1 MSIKI
6 KKIDKMFSFC
16 GLNEV
21 CIDREFEGYNVFF
34 ADNGVG
40 KTSVTR
46 AFELLIKQNSQ
57 HISRYK
63 TIDSQDDPQISFL
76 TDSGAITI
84 DSASSATNLPF
95 KIEIYNSDFLIQNAP
110 LSSDFALKKLDD
122 KTIVLSDSYLGEE
135 TKEEKNLNQE
145 KDKLKK
151 RKDEI
156 NGSKTNPNIKE
167 DEITKTKKDEEN
179 VCDEIEKI
187 RKNITTREIQ
197 INLNEIEIK
206 SDALNGKNNFN
217 VDEKELQEKQS
228 KFTELNNAIK
238 SFADLPDI
246 NFPNLKIEKEKLTS
260 LFEFDIEKEAGK
272 VSENV
277 KNHIIKV
284 GKDFIE
290 SGRKIIDTN
299 KFNICPFCMQPIENG
314 VLNEYSSYFNDVVSK
329 FNNTTQT
336 INSELTNKLRLL
348 NESKNDVMNG
358 LENFKPF
365 MPSNYE
371 QTKSDFKKNIESLG
385 EKLEQIIKLVRDKK
399 GIGDLDKFIEAL
411 GFFES
416 ALQACNE
423 VVKTTQDI
431 LKDKKAQQDK
441 LEHIKNELKNLRIQ
455 KAKRDSFDAQKR
467 KQEILELLNSLN
479 DELNKIDNNIKV
491 LDDKLQTLRAN
502 KKPDIKVINSYLRA
516 LNLTKYSVNSDYQ
529 LIINQK
535 IISNDDVRMVLSD
548 GEKTTLA
555 FAYFLARLKLFYNKG
570 SLKNLVIV
578 IDDPITSLDD
588 SRIYTTSYLVA
599 KINQEIAGEILE
611 KEEDKAQV
619 FVLTH
624 NHVFMTNIIRILGK
638 YASYQQISR
647 DNDRLIFES
656 KDKVA
661 GYFDTFYMLLFK
673 DVIKFANEENLVEDY
688 NRALNN
694 GNKIRILLESF
705 IKTNFISQFIA
716 NEYTQQ
722 HTFTDKT
729 LEEIINAISAAN
741 QTHKFKS
748 DLFSQSDYDIVDGN
762 DLKKKLIGVIKGLHM
777 DSHGSIADFYSQHK
791 ISLSE
796 VQKFAKIAINAMN
809 ALNPNQVYFYIEASK
824 NE

>member
-6 KKIDKMFSFC
+6 KKIDRMFSFC
-16 GLNEV
+16 GLNKV

-40 KTSVTR
+40 KTSITR

-57 HISRYK
+57 HINRYK
-63 TIDSQDDPQISFL
+63 TINSKSEPQISFI
-76 TDSGAITI
+76 TDSGTIAI
-84 DSASSATNLPF
+84 DSVSLTTNLHF

-110 LSSDFALKKLDD
+110 LSSDFALKKLDNEM
-122 KTIVLSDSYLGEE
+122 IVLSDSYLGEE
-135 TKEEKNLNQE
+135 TKEENELDQE
-145 KDKLKK
+145 KNKLQK

-156 NGSKTNPNIKE
+156 SGSQANSDIK
-167 DEITKTKKDEEN
+167 DEITKTKEAIKNAD
-179 VCDEIEKI
+179 DEIEKI
-187 RKNITTREIQ
+187 RKDITTREIQ
-197 INLNEIEIK
+197 IVSDEITIRP
-206 SDALNGKNNFN
+206 DALNSKNNFN
-217 VDEKELQEKQS
+217 VDEKELQEKQT
-228 KFTELNNAIK
+228 KFTELYNAIK
-238 SFADLPDI
+238 SFADLSDI
-246 NFPNLKIEKEKLTS
+246 NFPDLKIEKEKLTN

-272 VSENV
+272 VSENI

-284 GKDFIE
+284 GRDFIE

-299 KFNICPFCMQPIENG
+299 KFDICPFCMQPIENG
-314 VLNEYSSYFNDVVSK
+314 VLNEYSNYFNNAVGN
-329 FNNTTQT
+329 FNNATQA
-336 INSELTNKLRLL
+336 IILELTNKLRLL
-348 NESKNDVMNG
+348 NESKNDAMNG

-365 MPSNYE
+365 MPSIFE
-371 QTKSDFKKNIESLG
+371 QTKNDFKRNLESLG
-385 EKLEQIIKLVRDKK
+385 EKLEQIIKLVQDKK
-399 GIGDLDKFIEAL
+399 GIGDLDKFKEAL

-416 ALQACNE
+416 ALKACNE
-423 VVKTTQDI
+423 VINATQDI
-431 LKDKKAQQDK
+431 LKDKKTQQTE
-441 LEHIKNELKNLRIQ
+441 LNRIKNELKNLKIQ
-455 KAKRDSFDAQKR
+455 KAMRDSFEAQKR
-467 KQEILELLNSLN
+467 RQKALELLNNLK
-479 DELNKIDNNIKV
+479 DELNKIDSNIKAI
-491 LDDKLQTLRAN
+491 DTKLEMLQAT

-535 IISNDDVRMVLSD
+535 ILSNDDVRIVLSD
-548 GEKTTLA
+548 GEKTTLT
-555 FAYFLARLKLFYNKG
+555 FAYFLARLKLFYNKA
-570 SLKNLVIV
+570 SLKKLVIV
-578 IDDPITSLDD
+578 IDDPISSLDD
-588 SRIYTTSYLVA
+588 GRIYTTSYIVA

-624 NHVFMTNIIRILGK
+624 NHVFMSNIIRILGNN
-638 YASYQQISR
+638 ASYQQLSR
-647 DNDRLIFES
+647 DNDKLIFES

-673 DVIKFANEENLVEDY
+673 EVKKFANEENLTEDY
-688 NRALNN
+688 SKALNN
-694 GNKIRILLESF
+694 GNKIRMLLESF
-705 IKTNFISQFIA
+705 MKTNFISQFIA
-716 NEYTQQ
+716 RDYTHQ
-722 HTFTDKT
+722 HAFDDTT
-729 LEEIINAISAAN
+729 LGKIINAISVAN

-748 DLFSQSDYDIVDGN
+748 DLFSQSDCNIIDGN

-809 ALNPNQVYFYIEASK
+809 ALNPNQVCFYIEASK

>member
-6 KKIDKMFSFC
+6 KKIDRMFSFC
-16 GLNEV
+16 GLNKV

-40 KTSVTR
+40 KTSITR

-57 HISRYK
+57 HINRYK
-63 TIDSQDDPQISFL
+63 TINSKSEPQISFI
-76 TDSGAITI
+76 TDSGTITI
-84 DSASSATNLPF
+84 DSVSLTTNLHF

-122 KTIVLSDSYLGEE
+122 ETIILSGSYLGEE
-135 TKEEKNLNQE
+135 TKEEKELEQE
-145 KDKLKK
+145 KNELQK
-151 RKDEI
+151 RKDGI
-156 NGSKTNPNIKE
+156 SGDQANSDIK
-167 DEITKTKKDEEN
+167 DEITKTKEAIKNAD
-179 VCDEIEKI
+179 DEIEKI
-187 RKNITTREIQ
+187 RKGITTREIQ
-197 INLNEIEIK
+197 IVSDEITIRPDTLN
-206 SDALNGKNNFN
+206 SKNNFN
-217 VDEKELQEKQS
+217 VDEKELQEKQT
-228 KFTELNNAIK
+228 KFTQLNNAIK
-238 SFADLPDI
+238 SFADLSDI
-246 NFPNLKIEKEKLTS
+246 NFPDLKIEKEKLTN

-272 VSENV
+272 VSENI

-284 GKDFIE
+284 GRDFIE

-299 KFNICPFCMQPIENG
+299 EFDICPFCMQPIENG
-314 VLNEYSSYFNDVVSK
+314 ILNEYSNYFNNAVGN
-329 FNNTTQT
+329 FNNATQAM
-336 INSELTNKLRLL
+336 ILELTNKLRLL

-365 MPSNYE
+365 MPSIFE
-371 QTKSDFKKNIESLG
+371 QTKNDFKRNIESLG
-385 EKLEQIIKLVRDKK
+385 DKLEQIIKLVQDKK
-399 GIGDLDKFIEAL
+399 GIGDLDKFKEVL

-416 ALQACNE
+416 ALKACNE
-423 VVKTTQDI
+423 VVKTTQEI
-431 LKDKKAQQDK
+431 LKDKKTQQTE
-441 LEHIKNELKNLRIQ
+441 LNRIKNELKNLKIQ
-455 KAKRDSFDAQKR
+455 KAMRDSFEAQKR
-467 KQEILELLNSLN
+467 RQKALELLNGLN

-491 LDDKLQTLRAN
+491 LDDKLQTLRTN

-535 IISNDDVRMVLSD
+535 ILSNDDVRIVLSD
-548 GEKTTLA
+548 GEKTTLT
-555 FAYFLARLKLFYNKG
+555 FAYFLARLKLFYKKE

-578 IDDPITSLDD
+578 IDDPISSLDD
-588 SRIYTTSYLVA
+588 GRIYTTSYLVA
-599 KINQEIAGEILE
+599 KINQEIAGEILK

-624 NHVFMTNIIRILGK
+624 NHVFMSNIIRILGNN
-638 YASYQQISR
+638 ASYQQLSR
-647 DNDRLIFES
+647 DNDKLIFES

-673 DVIKFANEENLVEDY
+673 EVKKFANEENLTEDY
-688 NRALNN
+688 SKALNN
-694 GNKIRILLESF
+694 GNKIRMLLESF
-705 IKTNFISQFIA
+705 MKTNFISQFIA
-716 NEYTQQ
+716 KEYAQQ
-722 HTFTDKT
+722 HAFTDKT

-748 DLFSQSDYDIVDGN
+748 DLFSQSDCNIVDGN

-791 ISLSE
+791 TSLYE

-809 ALNPNQVYFYIEASK
+809 ALNPNQVCFYIEAS
-824 NE
+824 NNQ

>member
-6 KKIDKMFSFC
+6 KKIDRMFSFC
-16 GLNEV
+16 GLNKV

-40 KTSVTR
+40 KTSITR

-57 HISRYK
+57 HINRYK
-63 TIDSQDDPQISFL
+63 TINSKSEPQISFI
-76 TDSGAITI
+76 TDSGTIAI
-84 DSASSATNLPF
+84 DSVSLTTNLHF

-110 LSSDFALKKLDD
+110 LSSDFALKKLDNEM
-122 KTIVLSDSYLGEE
+122 IVLSDSYLGEE
-135 TKEEKNLNQE
+135 TKEENELDQE
-145 KDKLKK
+145 KNKLQK

-156 NGSKTNPNIKE
+156 SGSQANSDIK
-167 DEITKTKKDEEN
+167 DEITKTKEAIKNAD
-179 VCDEIEKI
+179 DEIEKI
-187 RKNITTREIQ
+187 RKGITTREIQ
-197 INLNEIEIK
+197 IVSDEITIRP
-206 SDALNGKNNFN
+206 DALNSKNNFN
-217 VDEKELQEKQS
+217 VDEKELQEKQT
-228 KFTELNNAIK
+228 KFTELYNAIK
-238 SFADLPDI
+238 SFADLSDI
-246 NFPNLKIEKEKLTS
+246 NFPDLKIEKEKLTN

-272 VSENV
+272 VSENI

-284 GKDFIE
+284 GRDFIE

-299 KFNICPFCMQPIENG
+299 EFDICPFCMQPIENG
-314 VLNEYSSYFNDVVSK
+314 ILNEYSNYFNNAVGN
-329 FNNTTQT
+329 FNNATQA
-336 INSELTNKLRLL
+336 IILELTNKLRLL
-348 NESKNDVMNG
+348 NESKNDEMNG

-365 MPSNYE
+365 MPSIFE
-371 QTKSDFKKNIESLG
+371 QTKNDFKRNIESLG
-385 EKLEQIIKLVRDKK
+385 EKLEQIIKLVQDKK
-399 GIGDLDKFIEAL
+399 GIGDLDKFKEVL

-416 ALQACNE
+416 ALKACNE
-423 VVKTTQDI
+423 VINATQDI
-431 LKDKKAQQDK
+431 LKDKKTQQTE
-441 LEHIKNELKNLRIQ
+441 LNRIKNELKNLKIQ
-455 KAKRDSFDAQKR
+455 KAMRDSFEAQKR
-467 KQEILELLNSLN
+467 KQEASKLLSTLE
-479 DELNKIDNNIKV
+479 DELNKIDIDIKAI
-491 LDDKLQTLRAN
+491 DTKLQTLQAT

-535 IISNDDVRMVLSD
+535 ILSNDDVRIVLSD

-555 FAYFLARLKLFYNKG
+555 FAYFLARLKLFYKKE

-578 IDDPITSLDD
+578 IDDPISSLDD
-588 SRIYTTSYLVA
+588 GRIYTTSYLVA
-599 KINQEIAGEILE
+599 KINQEIAGEILK

-624 NHVFMTNIIRILGK
+624 NHVFMSNIIRILGNN
-638 YASYQQISR
+638 ASYQQLSR
-647 DNDRLIFES
+647 DNDKLIFES

-673 DVIKFANEENLVEDY
+673 EVKKFANEENLTEDY
-688 NRALNN
+688 SKALNN
-694 GNKIRILLESF
+694 GNKIRMLLESF
-705 IKTNFISQFIA
+705 MKTNFISQFIA
-716 NEYTQQ
+716 KEYAQQ
-722 HTFTDKT
+722 HAFTDKT

-748 DLFSQSDYDIVDGN
+748 DLFSQSDCNIVDGN

-791 ISLSE
+791 TSLYE

>member
-21 CIDREFEGYNVFF
+21 CTDREFEYYNVFF

-95 KIEIYNSDFLIQNAP
+95 KIEIYNSDFLIQNTP
-110 LSSDFALKKLDD
+110 LSSDFTLKKLDD
-122 KTIVLSDSYLGEE
+122 ETIVLSDSYLGEE
-135 TKEEKNLNQE
+135 TKEEKELEQE
-145 KDKLKK
+145 KNKLQK

-156 NGSKTNPNIKE
+156 NGSQANSDIK
-167 DEITKTKKDEEN
+167 DEITKTKEAIKNTD
-179 VCDEIEKI
+179 DEIEKI

-197 INLNEIEIK
+197 INSNEIEIE
-206 SDALNGKNNFN
+206 SDVLNGKNNFN
-217 VDEKELQEKQS
+217 VDEKELQEKQT

-238 SFADLPDI
+238 SFIDLPDI
-246 NFPNLKIEKEKLTS
+246 NFPDLKIEKEKLTS
-260 LFEFDIEKEAGK
+260 LFKFDIEKEAGK
-272 VSENV
+272 VSENI

-284 GKDFIE
+284 GRDFIE

-299 KFNICPFCMQPIENG
+299 EFDICPFCMQPIENG
-314 VLNEYSSYFNDVVSK
+314 ILNEYSNYFNNAVSN
-329 FNNTTQT
+329 FNNAAQT
-336 INSELTNKLRLL
+336 MILELTNKLRLL
-348 NESKNDVMNG
+348 NESKNDVING

-365 MPSNYE
+365 MSSNYE

-399 GIGDLDKFIEAL
+399 GIGDLNKFIEAL
-411 GFFES
+411 DFFES

-431 LKDKKAQQDK
+431 LKDKKAQQTELDR
-441 LEHIKNELKNLRIQ
+441 IKNELKKLKTQ
-455 KAKRDSFDAQKR
+455 KGKRDSFDAQKR
-467 KQEILELLNSLN
+467 KQKALELLNSLN
-479 DELNKIDNNIKV
+479 DELNKIDNNIKC

-555 FAYFLARLKLFYNKG
+555 FAYFLSRLKLFYKKE

-578 IDDPITSLDD
+578 IDDPISSLDD
-588 SRIYTTSYLVA
+588 GRIYTTSYLVA

-624 NHVFMTNIIRILGK
+624 NHVFMSNIIRILGK
-638 YASYQQISR
+638 NASYQQLSR
-647 DNDRLIFES
+647 DNDKLIFES

-673 DVIKFANEENLVEDY
+673 EVKKFANEENLTEDY
-688 NRALNN
+688 SKALNN
-694 GNKIRILLESF
+694 GNKIRMLLESF
-705 IKTNFISQFIA
+705 MKTNFISQFIA
-716 NEYTQQ
+716 KEYTHQ
-722 HTFTDKT
+722 HAFTDKT
-729 LEEIINAISAAN
+729 LEEIINAISAVN
-741 QTHKFKS
+741 QIHKFKS
-748 DLFSQSDYDIVDGN
+748 NLFSQSDCNIIDGN

-791 ISLSE
+791 ISLHE

-809 ALNPNQVYFYIEASK
+809 ALNPNQVCFYIEAS
-824 NE
+824 NNQ

>member
-6 KKIDKMFSFC
+6 KKIDRMFSFC
-16 GLNEV
+16 GLNKV
-21 CIDREFEGYNVFF
+21 CIDREFKDYNVFF

-40 KTSVTR
+40 KTSITR

-57 HISRYK
+57 HINRYK
-63 TIDSQDDPQISFL
+63 TINSKSEPQISFI
-76 TDSGAITI
+76 TDSGTIAI
-84 DSASSATNLPF
+84 DSVSLTTNLHF

-110 LSSDFALKKLDD
+110 LSSDFALKKLDNEM
-122 KTIVLSDSYLGEE
+122 IVLSDSYLGKE
-135 TKEEKNLNQE
+135 TKEENELDQE
-145 KDKLKK
+145 KNKLQK

-156 NGSKTNPNIKE
+156 SGSQANSDIK
-167 DEITKTKKDEEN
+167 DEITKTKEAIKNAD
-179 VCDEIEKI
+179 DEIEKI
-187 RKNITTREIQ
+187 RKGITTREIQ
-197 INLNEIEIK
+197 IVSDEITIRP
-206 SDALNGKNNFN
+206 DALNSKNNFN

-246 NFPNLKIEKEKLTS
+246 NFPDLKIEKEKLTS

-284 GKDFIE
+284 GRDFIE

-299 KFNICPFCMQPIENG
+299 EFDICPFCMQPIENG
-314 VLNEYSSYFNDVVSK
+314 VLNEYSNYFNDAIGN
-329 FNNTTQT
+329 FNNATQV
-336 INSELTNKLRLL
+336 INLELTDKLRLL

-365 MPSNYE
+365 MSSNYE

-385 EKLEQIIKLVRDKK
+385 EKLEQIIKLVLDKK

-411 GFFES
+411 DFFET

-423 VVKTTQDI
+423 VVKTTQEI
-431 LKDKKAQQDK
+431 LKDKKAQQTELD
-441 LEHIKNELKNLRIQ
+441 HIKNELKKLKIQ

-467 KQEILELLNSLN
+467 KQKALELLNNLK
-479 DELNKIDNNIKV
+479 DELNKIDSNIKAI
-491 LDDKLQTLRAN
+491 DTKLEMLQAT
-502 KKPDIKVINSYLRA
+502 KKPDIKVINSYLIA

-535 IISNDDVRMVLSD
+535 ILSNDDVRIVLSD
-548 GEKTTLA
+548 GEKTTLT
-555 FAYFLARLKLFYNKG
+555 FAYFLARLKLFYKKE

-578 IDDPITSLDD
+578 IDDPISSLDD
-588 SRIYTTSYLVA
+588 GRIYTTSYLVA
-599 KINQEIAGEILE
+599 KINQDIAGEILK

-624 NHVFMTNIIRILGK
+624 NHVFMSNIIRILGK
-638 YASYQQISR
+638 NASYQQLSR
-647 DNDRLIFES
+647 DNDKLIFEA

-673 DVIKFANEENLVEDY
+673 EVEKLANEENLTEDY
-688 NRALNN
+688 SKALNN
-694 GNKIRILLESF
+694 GNKIRMLLESF
-705 IKTNFISQFIA
+705 MKTNFISQFIA
-716 NEYTQQ
+716 NKYAQQ
-722 HTFTDKT
+722 HAFEDET
-729 LEEIINAISAAN
+729 LGNIIDEISAVN
-741 QTHKFKS
+741 KTHEFKS
-748 DLFSQSDYDIVDGN
+748 DLFSQSDCNIVDGN
-762 DLKKKLIGVIKGLHM
+762 DLKKKLIGVTKGLHM

>member
-6 KKIDKMFSFC
+6 KKIDRMFSFC
-16 GLNEV
+16 GLNKV

-40 KTSVTR
+40 KTSITR

-57 HISRYK
+57 HINRYK
-63 TIDSQDDPQISFL
+63 TINSKSEPQISFI
-76 TDSGAITI
+76 TDSGTIAI
-84 DSASSATNLPF
+84 DSVSLTTNLHF

-110 LSSDFALKKLDD
+110 LSSDFALKKLDNEM
-122 KTIVLSDSYLGEE
+122 IVLSDSYLGEE
-135 TKEEKNLNQE
+135 TKEENELDQE
-145 KDKLKK
+145 KNKLQK

-156 NGSKTNPNIKE
+156 SGSQANSDIK
-167 DEITKTKKDEEN
+167 DEITKTKEAIKNAD
-179 VCDEIEKI
+179 DEIEKI
-187 RKNITTREIQ
+187 RKGITTREIQ
-197 INLNEIEIK
+197 IVSDEITIRP
-206 SDALNGKNNFN
+206 DALNSKNNFN
-217 VDEKELQEKQS
+217 VDEKELQEKQT
-228 KFTELNNAIK
+228 KFTELYNAIK
-238 SFADLPDI
+238 SFADLSDI
-246 NFPNLKIEKEKLTS
+246 NFPDLKIEKEKLTN

-272 VSENV
+272 VSENI

-284 GKDFIE
+284 GRDFIE

-299 KFNICPFCMQPIENG
+299 EFDICPFCMQPIENG
-314 VLNEYSSYFNDVVSK
+314 ILNEYSNYFNNAVGN
-329 FNNTTQT
+329 FNNATQA
-336 INSELTNKLRLL
+336 IILELTNKLRLL
-348 NESKNDVMNG
+348 NESKNDAMNG

-365 MPSNYE
+365 MPSIFE
-371 QTKSDFKKNIESLG
+371 QTKNDFKRNIESLG
-385 EKLEQIIKLVRDKK
+385 EKLEQIIKLVQDKK
-399 GIGDLDKFIEAL
+399 GIGDLDKFKEVL

-416 ALQACNE
+416 ALKACNE
-423 VVKTTQDI
+423 VINATQDI
-431 LKDKKAQQDK
+431 LKDKKTQQTE
-441 LEHIKNELKNLRIQ
+441 LNRIKNELKNLKIQ
-455 KAKRDSFDAQKR
+455 KAMRDSFEAQKR
-467 KQEILELLNSLN
+467 KQEASKLLSTLE
-479 DELNKIDNNIKV
+479 DELNKIDIDIKAI
-491 LDDKLQTLRAN
+491 DTKLQTLQAT

-535 IISNDDVRMVLSD
+535 ILSNDDVRIVLSD

-555 FAYFLARLKLFYNKG
+555 FAYFLARLKLFYKKE

-578 IDDPITSLDD
+578 IDDPISSLDD
-588 SRIYTTSYLVA
+588 GRIYTTSYLVA
-599 KINQEIAGEILE
+599 KINQEIAGEILK

-624 NHVFMTNIIRILGK
+624 NHVFMSNIIRILGNN
-638 YASYQQISR
+638 ASYQQLSR
-647 DNDRLIFES
+647 DNDKLIFES

-673 DVIKFANEENLVEDY
+673 EVKKFANEENLTEDY
-688 NRALNN
+688 SKALNN
-694 GNKIRILLESF
+694 GNKIRMLLESF
-705 IKTNFISQFIA
+705 MKTNFISQFIA
-716 NEYTQQ
+716 KEYAQQ
-722 HTFTDKT
+722 HAFTDKT

-748 DLFSQSDYDIVDGN
+748 DLFSQSDCNIVDGN

-791 ISLSE
+791 TSLYE

>member
-6 KKIDKMFSFC
+6 KKIDRMFSFC
-16 GLNEV
+16 GLNKV
-21 CIDREFEGYNVFF
+21 CIDREFKDYNVFF

-40 KTSVTR
+40 KTSITR

-57 HISRYK
+57 HINRYK
-63 TIDSQDDPQISFL
+63 TINSKSEPQISFI
-76 TDSGAITI
+76 TDSGTIAI
-84 DSASSATNLPF
+84 DSVSLTTNLHF

-110 LSSDFALKKLDD
+110 LSSDFALKKLDNEM
-122 KTIVLSDSYLGEE
+122 IVLSDSYLGKE
-135 TKEEKNLNQE
+135 TKEENELDQE
-145 KDKLKK
+145 KNKLQK

-156 NGSKTNPNIKE
+156 SGSQANSDIK
-167 DEITKTKKDEEN
+167 DEITKTKEAIKNAD
-179 VCDEIEKI
+179 DEIEKI
-187 RKNITTREIQ
+187 RKGITTREIQ
-197 INLNEIEIK
+197 IVSDEITIRP
-206 SDALNGKNNFN
+206 DALNSKNNFN
-217 VDEKELQEKQS
+217 VDEKELQEKQT
-228 KFTELNNAIK
+228 KFTELYNAIK
-238 SFADLPDI
+238 SFADLSDI
-246 NFPNLKIEKEKLTS
+246 NFPDLKIEKEKLTN

-272 VSENV
+272 VSENI

-284 GKDFIE
+284 GRDFIE

-299 KFNICPFCMQPIENG
+299 EFDICPFCMQPIENG
-314 VLNEYSSYFNDVVSK
+314 ILNEYSNYFNNAVGN
-329 FNNTTQT
+329 FNNATQA
-336 INSELTNKLRLL
+336 IILELTNKLRLL
-348 NESKNDVMNG
+348 NESKNDAMNG

-365 MPSNYE
+365 MPSIFE
-371 QTKSDFKKNIESLG
+371 QTKNDFKRNIESLG
-385 EKLEQIIKLVRDKK
+385 EKLEQIIKLVQDKK
-399 GIGDLDKFIEAL
+399 GIGDLDKFKEVL

-416 ALQACNE
+416 ALKACNE
-423 VVKTTQDI
+423 VINATQDI
-431 LKDKKAQQDK
+431 LKDKKTQQTE
-441 LEHIKNELKNLRIQ
+441 LNRIKNELKNLKIQ
-455 KAKRDSFDAQKR
+455 KAMRDSFEAQKR
-467 KQEILELLNSLN
+467 KQEASKLLSTLE
-479 DELNKIDNNIKV
+479 DELNKIDIDIKAI
-491 LDDKLQTLRAN
+491 DTKLQTLQAT

-535 IISNDDVRMVLSD
+535 ILSNDDVRIVLSD

-555 FAYFLARLKLFYNKG
+555 FAYFLARLKLFYKKE

-578 IDDPITSLDD
+578 IDDPISSLDD
-588 SRIYTTSYLVA
+588 GRIYTTSYLVA
-599 KINQEIAGEILE
+599 KINQEIAGEILK

-624 NHVFMTNIIRILGK
+624 NHVFMSNIIRILGNN
-638 YASYQQISR
+638 ASYQQLSR
-647 DNDRLIFES
+647 DNDKLIFES

-673 DVIKFANEENLVEDY
+673 EVKKFANEENLTEDY
-688 NRALNN
+688 SKALNN
-694 GNKIRILLESF
+694 GNKIRMLLESF
-705 IKTNFISQFIA
+705 MKTNFISQFIA
-716 NEYTQQ
+716 KEYAQQ
-722 HTFTDKT
+722 HAFTDKT

-748 DLFSQSDYDIVDGN
+748 DLFSQSDCNIVDGN

-791 ISLSE
+791 TSLYE

>member
-16 GLNEV
+16 GLNKV

-40 KTSVTR
+40 KTSITR

-57 HISRYK
+57 HINRYK
-63 TIDSQDDPQISFL
+63 TINSKSEPQISFI
-76 TDSGAITI
+76 TDSGTIAI
-84 DSASSATNLPF
+84 DSVSLTTNLHF

-299 KFNICPFCMQPIENG
+299 EFDICPFCMQPIENG
-314 VLNEYSSYFNDVVSK
+314 ILNEYSNYFNNAVGN
-329 FNNTTQT
+329 FNNATQA
-336 INSELTNKLRLL
+336 IILELTNKLRLL
-348 NESKNDVMNG
+348 NESKNDVMNS

-385 EKLEQIIKLVRDKK
+385 EKLEQIIKLVQDKK

-455 KAKRDSFDAQKR
+455 KAKRDSFEAQKR
-467 KQEILELLNSLN
+467 RQKALELLNNLK
-479 DELNKIDNNIKV
+479 DELNKIDSNIKAI
-491 LDDKLQTLRAN
+491 DTKLEMLQAT

-535 IISNDDVRMVLSD
+535 ILSNDDVRIVLSD

-555 FAYFLARLKLFYNKG
+555 FAYFLARLKLFYKKE

-578 IDDPITSLDD
+578 IDDPISSLDD
-588 SRIYTTSYLVA
+588 GRIYTTSYIVA
-599 KINQEIAGEILE
+599 KINQEIAGEILK

-624 NHVFMTNIIRILGK
+624 NHVFMSNIIRILGK
-638 YASYQQISR
+638 NASYQQLSR
-647 DNDRLIFES
+647 DNDKLIFES

-673 DVIKFANEENLVEDY
+673 EVEKFANEKNLTEDY
-688 NRALNN
+688 SKALNN
-694 GNKIRILLESF
+694 GNKIRMLLESF
-705 IKTNFISQFIA
+705 MKTNFISQFVA
-716 NEYTQQ
+716 KEYIQQ
-722 HTFTDKT
+722 HAFKDET
-729 LEEIINAISAAN
+729 LGNIIDEISAVN
-741 QTHKFKS
+741 KTHEFKS
-748 DLFSQSDYDIVDGN
+748 DLFSQADCSITDDI
-762 DLKKKLIGVIKGLHM
+762 DLKKKLISVIKGLHM
-777 DSHGSIADFYSQHK
+777 DSHGSIADFYFQHK
-791 ISLSE
+791 TSLSE
-796 VQKFAKIAINAMN
+796 VQKFAKISINAMN
-809 ALNPNQVYFYIEASK
+809 ALNPNQVCFYIEAS
-824 NE
+824 NNQ